1 MKNSNKQKGFT
12 VIEFLIVAAIIGI
25 LAALIIPICQG
36 NKSDAVRKA
45 YRLNDGK
52 LVHCAGISYMN
63 CGVWL
68 YNCEDGIQYN
78 CATNVQE
85 LSK

>member
-25 LAALIIPICQG
+25 LLAIAIPIFKG
-36 NKSDAVRKA
+36 SKPDAHKKA
-45 YRLNDGK
+45 YILNNGYT
-52 LVHCAGISYMN
+52 VHCAGISYMN

-68 YNCEDGIQYN
+68 YNCEDGNQYN

-85 LSK
+85 LPE